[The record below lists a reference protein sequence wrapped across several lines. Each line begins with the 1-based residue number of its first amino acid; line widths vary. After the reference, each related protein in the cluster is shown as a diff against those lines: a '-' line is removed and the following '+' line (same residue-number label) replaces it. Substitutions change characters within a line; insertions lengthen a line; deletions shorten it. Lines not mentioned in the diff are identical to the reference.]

1 MEEKKQVLNIDVNG
15 KNEKLDS
22 DKRNENREKPKNNW
36 WEKYYVYV
44 ISSLIIIAVV
54 IVVLVV
60 KKFWPFG
67 DLVLLNGDFLQQSWP
82 YMVEL
87 REKLASGESLLYTWN
102 AGMGTNFYSILS
114 LFFNPITLL
123 FLVVP
128 EKYIVQASTL
138 GFLLTLLANNAT
150 MLIFL
155 RKRPCIK
162 LKKYQYSDILF
173 SLSYTLCM
181 YVISNINNW
190 HFLICAAYFPLILL
204 GLEQIVRNGK
214 WKLYVITFALAMISN
229 YYYMGL
235 FCFFII
241 LYFFTLQFNNWR
253 EFFKHSVQVLLCSV
267 LAMGISGVVLIPV
280 AIQITGQQYTVSG
293 YQGNAW
299 FTTFFDIIKN
309 FLLFNQPIGR
319 GTTGQSYGEVNLYYG
334 LLPLLLTTFY
344 FLNSKIS
351 IWMRIKRLVILAL
364 YLIAFDL
371 NGLNYV
377 MHMFHYTSWFPN
389 RFSLFFT
396 IYCLVLGHEAWESAR
411 ENSYQNITLIKGLLM
426 GVGWVVITILCFAFA
441 DTIQY
446 QYTYYY
452 SIMVFLLYM
461 VLLLLMPLL
470 QKKMAYV
477 LIGIGVLEVCLNF
490 SVAMMFRMSGASM
503 SEVSNDWQKNY
514 DFLQT
519 HVEDEGFYRV
529 QDGRTGVSITNG
541 GMLYQVKGVT
551 LFSSSLG
558 DLGNFLQNIGIWRG
572 ANVMF
577 QYTYNP
583 AVSSMFSCKYIFRDN
598 NIPVQ
603 QNNSEN
609 MYTNGEDVLSA
620 YELINS
626 EDNLALYENPTVLS
640 VGYMIDK
647 DADKLFED
655 GLESRYVTGDS
666 YGKTMNEW
674 IEGCTGVGDVLVET
688 EAQPIKITADN
699 CEAIAHQD
707 KILITTGGVEYD
719 LSEVENHE
727 DEYVM
732 DIDGLQEYQKDQKS
746 RILVTYKVPEEGEY
760 YIQILGNVAAAG
772 VVEKGEKFTVY
783 YDVDSSYFEKNET
796 LQIRLKIYRFD
807 ETQWEKAYNI
817 LKQQQLEVTSYDS
830 TNINGRIHVLEDGI
844 LFTSIPYDSNWHL
857 YIDGKEEEILPLWE
871 NSFVATRIEKGN
883 HEIQLVYKQKGLN
896 LGVGVSIGSIIL
908 LVLLWIRD
916 KKKRGNEE

>member
-334 LLPLLLTTFY
+334 LLPLLLTSFY
-344 FLNSKIS
+344 FLNS
-351 IWMRIKRLVILAL
+351 
-364 YLIAFDL
+364 
-371 NGLNYV
+371 
-377 MHMFHYTSWFPN
+377 
-389 RFSLFFT
+389 
-396 IYCLVLGHEAWESAR
+396 
-411 ENSYQNITLIKGLLM
+411 
-426 GVGWVVITILCFAFA
+426 
-441 DTIQY
+441 
-446 QYTYYY
+446 
-452 SIMVFLLYM
+452 
-461 VLLLLMPLL
+461 
-470 QKKMAYV
+470 
-477 LIGIGVLEVCLNF
+477 
-490 SVAMMFRMSGASM
+490 
-503 SEVSNDWQKNY
+503 
-514 DFLQT
+514 
-519 HVEDEGFYRV
+519 
-529 QDGRTGVSITNG
+529 
-541 GMLYQVKGVT
+541 
-551 LFSSSLG
+551 
-558 DLGNFLQNIGIWRG
+558 
-572 ANVMF
+572 
-577 QYTYNP
+577 
-583 AVSSMFSCKYIFRDN
+583 
-598 NIPVQ
+598 
-603 QNNSEN
+603 
-609 MYTNGEDVLSA
+609 
-620 YELINS
+620 
-626 EDNLALYENPTVLS
+626 
-640 VGYMIDK
+640 
-647 DADKLFED
+647 
-655 GLESRYVTGDS
+655 
-666 YGKTMNEW
+666 
-674 IEGCTGVGDVLVET
+674 
-688 EAQPIKITADN
+688 
-699 CEAIAHQD
+699 
-707 KILITTGGVEYD
+707 
-719 LSEVENHE
+719 
-727 DEYVM
+727 
-732 DIDGLQEYQKDQKS
+732 
-746 RILVTYKVPEEGEY
+746 
-760 YIQILGNVAAAG
+760 
-772 VVEKGEKFTVY
+772 
-783 YDVDSSYFEKNET
+783 
-796 LQIRLKIYRFD
+796 
-807 ETQWEKAYNI
+807 
-817 LKQQQLEVTSYDS
+817 
-830 TNINGRIHVLEDGI
+830 
-844 LFTSIPYDSNWHL
+844 
-857 YIDGKEEEILPLWE
+857 
-871 NSFVATRIEKGN
+871 
-883 HEIQLVYKQKGLN
+883 
-896 LGVGVSIGSIIL
+896 
-908 LVLLWIRD
+908 
-916 KKKRGNEE
+916 